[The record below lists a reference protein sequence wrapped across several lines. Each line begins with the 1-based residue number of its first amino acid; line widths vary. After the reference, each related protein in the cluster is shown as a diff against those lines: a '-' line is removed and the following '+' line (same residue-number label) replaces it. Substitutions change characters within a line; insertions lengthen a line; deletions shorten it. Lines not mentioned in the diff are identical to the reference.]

1 MYYISKCFFFNFAT
15 KFLCWK
21 KHHFHINSNLILF
34 FVWALALACGEVGLP
49 PGVEAEFVRVEDN
62 VLEEDLA

>member
-1 MYYISKCFFFNFAT
+1 MVFFQ
-15 KFLCWK
+15 LCK
-21 KHHFHINSNLILF
+21 KSSYAKIHHFHINSNLILF

-49 PGVEAEFVRVEDN
+49 PGVEAEFIRVEDH